1 MTPSTTTERK
11 ITTANSIDGFFSYAR
26 VSVNLSGWHEAALSG
41 QPPGVDAPAVFSA
54 FSCLKRFENGRAALM
69 SE

>member
-1 MTPSTTTERK
+1 M
-11 ITTANSIDGFFSYAR
+11 
-26 VSVNLSGWHEAALSG
+26 SVNLSGWHEAALSG
-41 QPPGVDAPAVFSA
+41 QPPEVDAPAVFSA